1 MSALLTELT
10 PVIAG
15 FGVVLASAV
24 LVRTR
29 QLSAALPVLLD
40 FLLAAGLLRLTAAA
54 PWRAII
60 AVAVIVILRKV
71 VTWSLGRT
79 ARTLGSELAAG

>member
-1 MSALLTELT
+1 MSTLLTDLT
-10 PVIAG
+10 PLIAG
-15 FGVVLASAV
+15 IGVVIASAV
-24 LVRTR
+24 LVRTHR
-29 QLSAALPVLLD
+29 LSVALPVLLD

-60 AVAVIVILRKV
+60 TVAVIVLLRKV

-79 ARTLGSELAAG
+79 APTPGSQLAVR